1 MIETID
7 IEYNQNII
15 YLILFKYLN
24 LNLILII
31 DNELY

>member
-7 IEYNQNII
+7 IEYHQNII